1 MRSTSLKVIMC
12 AFFCLSIM
20 LDKAVAQPFV
30 KAENGQF
37 KIGKSNYYY
46 IGANFWYGAII
57 GAKKSDRPRLLKEL
71 DLLKASGV
79 NNLRILVGAD
89 GPARPSKI
97 QPSLQTAPG
106 VYDDS
111 LLAGLDF
118 LLAEMQRRDMK
129 AILYLTN
136 SWEWSGGY
144 SQYLEWAGKGK
155 APVPAV
161 DGWNTFQNYV
171 AQFVQCDSC
180 KQLFQKHISYI
191 LNRTNR
197 YTKKKYINDPAIMTW
212 QIANEPRAFS
222 TAGKPAFAAWIKET
236 AAYIKSID
244 KNHLVTTGSE
254 GQSGTED
261 DIALWQDIHS
271 TPAIDYLTIHIWPS
285 NWGWLDRANMP
296 ATFDKA
302 VANTKD
308 YLARHTA
315 IAKQMNKPLV
325 VEEFGLPRDGMKFNP
340 ESTTALRD
348 TYYKTIFGL
357 IAQSAKNGDVFAGC
371 NFWAWGGTGRATK
384 GHVFW
389 QDGDAY
395 LGDPAQEEQ
404 GLYSVFDTDTTVGIV
419 KDYNKQLQQINK
431 R

>member
-1 MRSTSLKVIMC
+1 MKSI
-12 AFFCLSIM
+12 ALSIIAFI
-20 LDKAVAQPFV
+20 LFSTCFNVKKVSAQTFV
-30 KAENGQF
+30 KTENGRF
-37 KIGKSNYYY
+37 KIGKNKYYY
-46 IGANFWYGAII
+46 IGANFWYGAIL

-144 SQYLEWAGKGK
+144 SQYLEWSGKGK

-161 DGWNTFQNYV
+161 DGWNTFQSYV

-180 KQLFQKHISYI
+180 KQLFKKHVSYI

-197 YTKKKYINDPAIMTW
+197 YTKKKYINDPAIMAW

-222 TAGKPAFAAWIKET
+222 QAGKAPFAAWIKET
-236 AAYIKSID
+236 ARFIKAID
-244 KNHLVTTGSE
+244 KNHLLTTGSE
-254 GQSGTED
+254 GQSGSED
-261 DIALWQDIHS
+261 DIALWQEIHS
-271 TPAIDYLTIHIWPS
+271 DPAIDYVTIHIWPS
-285 NWGWLDRANMP
+285 NWGWLNRADMP
-296 ATFDKA
+296 GTFQA
-302 VANTKD
+302 AITNTKA
-308 YLARHTA
+308 YLNKHTA
-315 IAKQMNKPLV
+315 IARQLNKPLV
-325 VEEFGLPRDGMKFNP
+325 VEEFGLPRDSMKFTP
-340 ESTTALRD
+340 GSATTLRD
-348 TYYKTIFGL
+348 SYYKTIFEL
-357 IAQSAKNGDVFAGC
+357 ITQSAKAGDIFAGC

-384 GHVFW
+384 DHVFW
-389 QDGDAY
+389 QEGDAY

-404 GLYSVFDTDTTVGIV
+404 GLYSVFDTDTTVELI
-419 KDYNKQLQQINK
+419 KQYNKQLQLIK
-431 R
+431 